1 MNTAAGNINAYN
13 GRSNID
19 KGTNTD
25 LIDTTDLEQASK
37 SIEQCVVELLG
48 DNNKH
53 NSKGKNVA
61 QLLNGL
67 KEVEKKSD
75 NEQLWAKVKDM
86 VKEKINNLIITG
98 QLERIVEDRATK
110 FLTEM
115 VTSCMVVNDTILWQT
130 DK

>member
-1 MNTAAGNINAYN
+1 MNTAAGNSNAYN
-13 GRSNID
+13 GTSIID
-19 KGTNTD
+19 KGTTNTD

-53 NSKGKNVA
+53 SSKGKNVD

-67 KEVEKKSD
+67 QEAEKKSSK
-75 NEQLWAKVKDM
+75 EQLWAKVKDM
-86 VKEKINNLIITG
+86 VKQRINNLIITG
-98 QLERIVEDRATK
+98 QLERIVEDRTTK

-115 VTSCMVVNDTILWQT
+115 VTCMVVNATIL
-130 DK
+130 

>member
-1 MNTAAGNINAYN
+1 MNTAAGNSNAYN
-13 GRSNID
+13 RTSIID

-25 LIDTTDLEQASK
+25 LIDTNDLEQASK

-67 KEVEKKSD
+67 REVEKKS
-75 NEQLWAKVKDM
+75 NEEQLWAKVKDM
-86 VKEKINNLIITG
+86 VKQKINDLIITG
-98 QLERIVEDRATK
+98 QLERIVEDRVTK

-115 VTSCMVVNDTILWQT
+115 VTCMVVNATIL
-130 DK
+130 

>member
-1 MNTAAGNINAYN
+1 MNTAAGNSKAYN
-13 GRSNID
+13 GRSYID

-25 LIDTTDLEQASK
+25 LIDTTDLEQANK
-37 SIEQCVVELLG
+37 SIEQSVVELLG

-67 KEVEKKSD
+67 QEVEKKS
-75 NEQLWAKVKDM
+75 NKEQLWAKVKDM
-86 VKEKINNLIITG
+86 VKEKINDLIITG

-115 VTSCMVVNDTILWQT
+115 VTCCMVANATIL
-130 DK
+130 